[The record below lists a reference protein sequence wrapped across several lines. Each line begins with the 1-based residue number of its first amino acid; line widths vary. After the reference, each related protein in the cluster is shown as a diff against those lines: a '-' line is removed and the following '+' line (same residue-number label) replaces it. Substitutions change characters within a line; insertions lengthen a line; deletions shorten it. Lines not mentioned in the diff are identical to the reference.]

1 MSTQVVLLR
10 AVNVGGAKLP
20 MAELRELATDLG
32 ATDVSTFIASGNLIC
47 DAPKDVKAF
56 GTALEKAIEKKY
68 GFFRECIMRT
78 PAELR
83 KARASYPFEVDDPK
97 NGHIV
102 FLLNRPTKTAIEKA
116 RGIETGADRWEIVG
130 REWHIRY
137 DHGAGRSD
145 MKTAAIGKALG
156 VPGTSRNLRTVEKL
170 IELTGKERT

>member
-1 MSTQVVLLR
+1 MSTCVILLR

-20 MAELRELATDLG
+20 MAELRELAADLG

-47 DAPKDVKAF
+47 EPPQDVKAF
-56 GTALEKAIEKKY
+56 AAALEKAIEKKY
-68 GFFRECIMRT
+68 GFFRECIIRT
-78 PAELR
+78 PAELK
-83 KARASYPFEVDDPK
+83 KARNAYPFDIDDPK

-102 FLLNRPTKTAIEKA
+102 FLLEKPTKAAIEKA
-116 RGIETGADRWEIVG
+116 RDIETGGDRWEVVG

-156 VPGTSRNLRTVEKL
+156 TPGTSRNLRTVEKL
-170 IELTGKERT
+170 IELAAS

>member
-1 MSTQVVLLR
+1 VLLR

-47 DAPKDVKAF
+47 EPPKDVEAF
-56 GTALEKAIEKKY
+56 ASALEQAIESKY
-68 GFFRECIMRT
+68 GFFRECIIRT
-78 PAELR
+78 PAELT
-83 KARASYPFEVDDPK
+83 KARENYPFDVDDPK

-102 FLLNRPTKTAIEKA
+102 FLLDRPTKAAIEKA
-116 RGIETGADRWEIVG
+116 RQIETGADRWEVVG

-145 MKTAAIGKALG
+145 MKTAAIQKALG
-156 VPGTSRNLRTVEKL
+156 TPGTSRNLRTVDKL
-170 IELTGKERT
+170 IELAAS

>member
-1 MSTQVVLLR
+1 MSVHVVLLR

-20 MAELRELATDLG
+20 MAELRELAADLG

-47 DAPKDVKAF
+47 DPPQDVKGF

-78 PAELR
+78 PAELAT
-83 KARASYPFEVDDPK
+83 ARTNYPFEVDDPK
-97 NGHIV
+97 NGHIT
-102 FLLNRPTKTAIEKA
+102 FLLGRPTKAAIEKA
-116 RGIETGADRWEIVG
+116 RGLETGADAWEVIG
-130 REWHIRY
+130 CEWHIRY

-145 MKTAAIGKALG
+145 MKTPAIAKALG

-170 IELTGKERT
+170 IELATD

>member
-1 MSTQVVLLR
+1 MTVHVILLR

-56 GTALEKAIEKKY
+56 GTALERAIEKKY
-68 GFFRECIMRT
+68 GFFRECILRT
-78 PAELR
+78 PAELT
-83 KARASYPFEVDDPK
+83 KARKNYPFDVDDPK

-102 FLLNRPTKTAIEKA
+102 FLLDKPTKDAITKA
-116 RGIETGADRWEIVG
+116 RDIETGADRWEVVG

-156 VPGTSRNLRTVEKL
+156 VPGTSRNLRTVETL
-170 IELTGKERT
+170 IELASG

>member
-1 MSTQVVLLR
+1 VSVSHVVLLR

-32 ATDVSTFIASGNLIC
+32 ATQVSTFIASGNLIC

-56 GTALEKAIEKKY
+56 ASALEKAIEAKC
-68 GFFRECIMRT
+68 GFYRECIIRT
-78 PAELR
+78 PAELT
-83 KARASYPFEVDDPK
+83 KARQDYPFDVDDPK

-102 FLLNRPTKTAIEKA
+102 FLLDRPTKAAIAKA
-116 RGIETGADRWEIVG
+116 REIETGVDRWEVVG

-145 MKTAAIGKALG
+145 MNAPAIQKALG
-156 VPGTSRNLRTVEKL
+156 VPGTSRNLRTVDKL
-170 IELTGKERT
+170 IELTT

>member
-1 MSTQVVLLR
+1 MSVHVVLLR

-20 MAELRELATDLG
+20 MADLRELATDLG

-47 DAPKDVKAF
+47 DPPKDVKGFWA
-56 GTALEKAIEKKY
+56 ALEKAIEKQF

-78 PAELR
+78 PAELT
-83 KARASYPFEVDDPK
+83 KARKNYPFDVDDLK

-102 FLLNRPTKTAIEKA
+102 FLLPRHRPRPPFA
-116 RGIETGADRWEIVG
+116 RAREYETGADRWEVVG
-130 REWHIRY
+130 REMHIRY

-145 MKTAAIGKALG
+145 MNGPAIGQALG

-170 IELTGKERT
+170 IELSSG